1 MKNTIGTIC
10 LASAAALATAN
21 VAQAQTVGFATLPP
35 GALYNITAQVMSK
48 VIQKNAKLKMRV
60 LPFRGG
66 AAVHAA
72 VNAKRAAFG
81 VTEVASLT
89 SAYEGTA
96 EFKGRAMKNLR
107 VALMLRPLTVG
118 FFVRKD
124 SKIKTIADIK
134 GARFPTKW
142 SAFPN
147 SIPLSQGIMN
157 TGGVTWKDVKG
168 VPVTNIIRAADDF
181 KSGKLDVG
189 FFAIGAPKMTE
200 VNSSVGGI
208 RFLPVANTPEALKAM
223 QKVRPD
229 YYIRVIKPAPI
240 NAGIAKPTPSLSVDT
255 IISVGAQVP
264 NETVEKFL
272 DAVLSSKAELVKGHP
287 LFRAFNPK
295 TAGKSF
301 AIAKHHPA
309 AIAYFKKK
317 GLWKGK

>member
-1 MKNTIGTIC
+1 MNKTVKIVLFAAGSAI
-10 LASAAALATAN
+10 ASAP
-21 VAQAQTVGFATLPP
+21 VAAQTVGFATLPP

-48 VIQKNAKLKMRV
+48 VIQKKSGLKMRV

-89 SAYEGTA
+89 WAYLGKA

-107 VALMLRPLTVG
+107 VAMMLRPLTVG
-118 FFVRKD
+118 FYVRKD
-124 SKIKTIADIK
+124 SGINSLKDMK
-134 GARFPTKW
+134 GKKFPTKW

-147 SIPLSQGIMN
+147 SIPLSEGIMA
-157 TGGVTWKDVKG
+157 TAGLTWKDMKG

-181 KSGKLDVG
+181 KARKLDIS

-200 VNSSVGGI
+200 VNSAVGGI
-208 RFLPVANTPEALKAM
+208 KFLPVPNTPEALKAM
-223 QKVRPD
+223 QSVRPD

-240 NAGIAKPTPSLSVDT
+240 NAGIAKPTPGLSVDT
-255 IISVGAQVP
+255 IISVGAHVKD
-264 NETVEKFL
+264 EVVTKFL
-272 DAVLSSKAELVKGHP
+272 EAVLASKPELIKGHP
-287 LFRAFNPK
+287 LFRAHNPK
-295 TAGKSF
+295 DAGKAF

-309 AIAYFKKK
+309 AIAFFKKK